1 MGLLDGLL
9 GDLMGSYLGGSQ
21 GRNPFGSGSPTQGG
35 TQGGNLLLQI
45 ALMML
50 QQNGGLEGVL
60 GKFRQGGLAQQADS
74 WVGTGQNMEVS
85 GDQLQEVFGPSTMG
99 DLASKLGMPT
109 GQAGSV
115 MAQILPELINQL
127 TPQGQVPENSNQSIS
142 DELSKLANSARDMAG

>member
-9 GDLMGSYLGGSQ
+9 GNLMGSYLGGTQ
-21 GRNPFGSGSPTQGG
+21 ERNPVSSGSQM
-35 TQGGNLLLQI
+35 QGGNLLLQI

-74 WVGTGQNMEVS
+74 WVSTGHNMEVS
-85 GDQLQEVFGPSTMG
+85 GDQVQQVFGPSTIS
-99 DLASKLGMPT
+99 DLASKLGMPA

-127 TPQGQVPENSNQSIS
+127 TPQGQVPENSDQHIS
-142 DELSKLANSARDMAG
+142 DELSKLASSARGMAG

>member
-9 GDLMGSYLGGSQ
+9 GNLMGSYLGGNQ
-21 GRNPFGSGSPTQGG
+21 GRNPFGGG
-35 TQGGNLLLQI
+35 NQMQGGNMLLQI

-127 TPQGQVPENSNQSIS
+127 TPHGQVPENSNQNIS
-142 DELSKLANSARDMAG
+142 DELSKLANSARNMGG

>member
-9 GDLMGSYLGGSQ
+9 GELMGSYLGESQ
-21 GRNPFGSGSPTQGG
+21 QRSQFGSGNQ
-35 TQGGNLLLQI
+35 TQGGNMLLQI

-74 WVGTGQNMEVS
+74 WVGTGKNMDVS
-85 GDQLQEVFGPSTMG
+85 GDQVQEVFGPSTMG

-142 DELSKLANSARDMAG
+142 DEL

>member
-9 GDLMGSYLGGSQ
+9 GNLVGSYLGGTQ
-21 GRNPFGSGSPTQGG
+21 ERNPFGSGSQ
-35 TQGGNLLLQI
+35 TQGGNVLLQI

-85 GDQLQEVFGPSTMG
+85 GDQLQQVFGPSTMG
-99 DLASKLGMPT
+99 DLASKLGMPA
-109 GQAGSV
+109 GQTGSV
-115 MAQILPELINQL
+115 MAQLLPELINQL
-127 TPQGQVPENSNQSIS
+127 TPQGQVTENSDQNIS
-142 DELSKLANSARDMAG
+142 DELSKLANSARGMAG

>member
-9 GDLMGSYLGGSQ
+9 GDLMGSYLGGSRE
-21 GRNPFGSGSPTQGG
+21 RNPFGSGSQ

-45 ALMML
+45 ALMLL

-60 GKFRQGGLAQQADS
+60 GKFRQGGLAQHADS
-74 WVGTGQNMEVS
+74 WVGTGQNMDIS
-85 GDQLQEVFGPSTMG
+85 GDQLQQVFGPSTIS
-99 DLASKLGMPT
+99 DVASKLGMPT

-127 TPQGQVPENSNQSIS
+127 TPQGQVPENSNQDIS
-142 DELSKLANSARDMAG
+142 DELSKLANSARGLAG

>member
-9 GDLMGSYLGGSQ
+9 GELMGSYLGGSQ
-21 GRNPFGSGSPTQGG
+21 QRSPFGSGSQM
-35 TQGGNLLLQI
+35 QGGNMLLQI

-74 WVGTGQNMEVS
+74 WVGTGKNMDVS
-85 GDQLQEVFGPSTMG
+85 GDQVQEVFGPSTMG
-99 DLASKLGMPT
+99 DLASKLGMPA

-127 TPQGQVPENSNQSIS
+127 TPQGQMPENSNQSIS

>member
-9 GDLMGSYLGGSQ
+9 GDLMGSYPGGNQ
-21 GRNPFGSGSPTQGG
+21 GRSPFGSGSQ

-85 GDQLQEVFGPSTMG
+85 GDQLQQVFGPSTMG
-99 DLASKLGMPT
+99 DLASKLGMPA

-127 TPQGQVPENSNQSIS
+127 TPQGQVPENSNQNIS
-142 DELSKLANSARDMAG
+142 DELSQLANSARDMAR

>member
-9 GDLMGSYLGGSQ
+9 GELMGSYLGGSQ
-21 GRNPFGSGSPTQGG
+21 QRSPFGSGSQM
-35 TQGGNLLLQI
+35 QGGNMLLQI

-74 WVGTGQNMEVS
+74 WVGTGKNMDVS
-85 GDQLQEVFGPSTMG
+85 GDQVQEVFGPSTMG
-99 DLASKLGMPT
+99 ELASKLGMPT

-127 TPQGQVPENSNQSIS
+127 TPQGQMPENSNQSIS

>member
-9 GDLMGSYLGGSQ
+9 GELMGSYLGGSQ
-21 GRNPFGSGSPTQGG
+21 QRSPFGSGSQM
-35 TQGGNLLLQI
+35 QGGNMLLQI

-74 WVGTGQNMEVS
+74 WVGTGKNMDVS
-85 GDQLQEVFGPSTMG
+85 GDQVQEVFGPSTMG

-127 TPQGQVPENSNQSIS
+127 TPQGQMPENSNQSIS

>member
-9 GDLMGSYLGGSQ
+9 GNLMGSYLGGNQ
-21 GRNPFGSGSPTQGG
+21 ERNPFGSGNQM
-35 TQGGNLLLQI
+35 QGGNMLLQL
-45 ALMML
+45 ALTML

-85 GDQLQEVFGPSTMG
+85 GDQLQQVFGPSMG

-109 GQAGSV
+109 GQTGSV
-115 MAQILPELINQL
+115 MAQLLPELINQL
-127 TPQGQVPENSNQSIS
+127 TPQGQVTENSDQNIS
-142 DELSKLANSARDMAG
+142 DELSKLANSARGMAG